1 MIWTKPL
8 ALITLCI
15 VFLFSCKTEKMEVD
29 MILTNGF
36 IYTVDSNF
44 TIAEAMAV
52 HNGTI
57 VATGKAAYIL
67 GHYKSEQLVNLN
79 GKTILPGFTDAHCH
93 FVGYALSLLR
103 ADLTGTRSF
112 NEVLVRTKAFVE
124 KHPVDGGVSLADT
137 AQKWVL
143 GRGWDQNTWEEKKWP
158 DNSQLDS
165 LFPDVPVLL
174 TRIDGHAAIANSKA
188 LQIAKIS
195 AQTKVPGG
203 EILLKN
209 GEPTGVLVDNAVDL
223 VSKFI
228 PPTDPGELRKAL
240 LHAQENCLALGLTTL
255 HDAGLMKSDVDILDA
270 LQQQDKLK
278 LRFYVMLSDSQPN
291 YDYYLAQGPYRTER
305 MHVRSFKL
313 YGDGALGSRGACLLE
328 PYNDSPTSKGFLLN
342 SVAHYEKRCA
352 EAIAKGF
359 QVNTHCIGDSAYRL
373 MLSIYRKVGADSS
386 HRWRIEHA
394 QITHPRDIKRSKH
407 IVPSVQPTHATSDM
421 YWATQ
426 RIGKRVKHAYAYK
439 SLLNASGMLA
449 LGTDFPVE
457 DLSPF
462 KTFYAAVS
470 RKDLEG
476 YPIGGFQP
484 QEVLTRD
491 ETLMGMTIW
500 PAKAAFEERQKG
512 SLEKGKVADFVILNR
527 NIMTC
532 SEKEILTTKVLRVF
546 IGGALVYDLAKKGSA
561 EYQF

>member
-1 MIWTKPL
+1 MIWSKPL
-8 ALITLCI
+8 ALITLS
-15 VFLFSCKTEKMEVD
+15 FMLLFSCKTEKMEVD

-112 NEVLVRTKAFVE
+112 NEVLARTKEFVD
-124 KHPVDGGVSLADT
+124 KHPIDGGVSLPDT
-137 AQKWVL
+137 AQKWIL
-143 GRGWDQNTWEEKKWP
+143 GRGWDQNNWDQKNWP
-158 DNSQLDS
+158 DNKQLDS
-165 LFPDVPVLL
+165 LYPDVPVLL

-188 LQIAKIS
+188 LQIAGIT
-195 AQTKVPGG
+195 AHTTVQGG

-209 GEPTGVLVDNAVDL
+209 GVPTGVLVDNAVDL

-228 PPTDPGELRKAL
+228 PPTDKGELRKAI
-240 LHAQENCLALGLTTL
+240 LHAQDNCLAMGLTTL
-255 HDAGLMKSDVDILDA
+255 HDAGLMKADVDVLDA

-291 YDYYLAQGPYRTER
+291 FDYYLAHGPYRTER

-328 PYNDSPTSKGFLLN
+328 PYHDSPTSNGFLLN
-342 SVAHYEKRCA
+342 SIAHYEKRCT

-394 QITHPRDIKRSKH
+394 QITHPNDIKRSKH

-421 YWATQ
+421 YWASQ

-457 DLSPF
+457 DISPF

-491 ETLMGMTIW
+491 ETIMGMTIW

-546 IGGALVYDLAKKGSA
+546 IAGELVFDIARKGSA